1 MYGAVL
7 NGKLYLN
14 PALENYNTPVH
25 EFGHMW
31 MNIAKEL
38 QPEAYQQGLNLV
50 EGTEYVTQV
59 ENNKAYQKI
68 IKQMRAEGA
77 TEAEIQQYI
86 LEEALAT
93 AIGDKGESFASAAQ
107 KRNFKNWLNELFEF
121 IKKLT
126 GISELTTEQIQDLNF
141 DEFLNAVVT
150 DLLSEN
156 EIFAEAEVENFGND
170 LQLMASEDVTIQ
182 EIVQRGRQ
190 ANFSDAAI
198 RALLQNR
205 GFKAEDID
213 TAMEVRID
221 METPLPPEFA
231 RVEGGVQQA
240 TQLFNEVR
248 DAVAAFAR
256 GTQRRA
262 RRPRMTKQE
271 REARIAELREQN
283 PTLTELSDAA
293 LLRRFPRPAQQQQV
307 EVTRP
312 TMAEVRAEALR
323 LLRENP
329 IFQAQPEQVQLELI
343 SSFDRTLNT
352 QANRTVQREVTDIR
366 RMLRQR
372 KIGAQELEACADYA
386 EELREAK
393 PSEV

>member
-1 MYGAVL
+1 
-7 NGKLYLN
+7 
-14 PALENYNTPVH
+14 
-25 EFGHMW
+25 
-31 MNIAKEL
+31 
-38 QPEAYQQGLNLV
+38 
-50 EGTEYVTQV
+50 
-59 ENNKAYQKI
+59 
-68 IKQMRAEGA
+68 
-77 TEAEIQQYI
+77 
-86 LEEALAT
+86 
-93 AIGDKGESFASAAQ
+93 
-107 KRNFKNWLNELFEF
+107 
-121 IKKLT
+121 
-126 GISELTTEQIQDLNF
+126 
-141 DEFLNAVVT
+141 
-150 DLLSEN
+150 
-156 EIFAEAEVENFGND
+156 
-170 LQLMASEDVTIQ
+170 
-182 EIVQRGRQ
+182 
-190 ANFSDAAI
+190 
-198 RALLQNR
+198 
-205 GFKAEDID
+205 
-213 TAMEVRID
+213 MEVRID

-248 DAVAAFAR
+248 EAVAAFAR

-372 KIGAQELEACADYA
+372 KIGAQNLKRAQIMLKNFVRQNLQKSRTYTQADINKIVRAITNIKTVDDFYA
-386 EELREAK
+386 QAENVMGVVERQRAK
-393 PSEV
+393 MKKRTLTEILSLARKKAKTETDKLP